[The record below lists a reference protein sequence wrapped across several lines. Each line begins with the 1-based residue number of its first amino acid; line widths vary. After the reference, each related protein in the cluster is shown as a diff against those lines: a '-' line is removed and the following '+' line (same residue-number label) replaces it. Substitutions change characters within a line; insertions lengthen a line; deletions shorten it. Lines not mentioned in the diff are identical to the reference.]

1 MSLIVVVFGLPGSGK
16 STLARRLA
24 RRVGAQWISSD
35 AIRTERGL
43 RGDYR
48 KDSIAAV
55 YEEMLQVARSGLSDG
70 RTVVI
75 DGSFSSRS
83 FREAVRELANDTG
96 ARLRLIRMVADEETA
111 LARVGRKRALS
122 EAGPEAYRL
131 LREKFDPVE
140 GDHLMLDS
148 SRADVGKLLRRAVL
162 YLESG

>member
-24 RRVGAQWISSD
+24 RRVGAEWISSD
-35 AIRTERGL
+35 AIRTDRGL

-55 YEEMLQVARSGLSDG
+55 YEEMLKVARSGLSNG
-70 RTVVI
+70 RHVVV

-83 FREAVRELANDTG
+83 FREAVRELASDTG
-96 ARLRLIRMVADEETA
+96 ARLKVIRMVADEETT
-111 LARVGRKRALS
+111 LARVGRKRVHS

-131 LREKFDPVE
+131 LKENFDPVQ

-148 SRADVGKLLRRAVL
+148 SRANVGTLLRRAVR
-162 YLESG
+162 YLESD